1 MPEEKKS
8 STTNKPQTKS
18 NNNSNDTLM
27 GVLAYIG
34 ILCLIP
40 LLAAKDSEFAQFH
53 AKQGLNLFLLEVGV
67 AVLSWVLGFMSIV
80 GGLAF
85 LGLMTMAIWLV
96 QIGFFVLSIIGIVNA
111 LNGKKEPLPVI
122 GGIKLVKQQN
132 YFS

>member
-96 QIGFFVLSIIGIVNA
+96 QIGFIVLSIIGIVNA

-122 GGIKLVKQQN
+122 GV
-132 YFS
+132 Y

>member
-8 STTNKPQTKS
+8 STANKPQTKS
-18 NNNSNDTLM
+18 NDTSNDTLM

-122 GGIKLVKQQN
+122 GGIKLVK
-132 YFS
+132 

>member
-111 LNGKKEPLPVI
+111 LNGKKEPLPII
-122 GGIKLVKQQN
+122 GGIHIVK
-132 YFS
+132 

>member
-111 LNGKKEPLPVI
+111 LNGKKEPLPII
-122 GGIKLVKQQN
+122 GGIKLVK
-132 YFS
+132 

>member
-96 QIGFFVLSIIGIVNA
+96 QIGFIVLSIIGIVNA
-111 LNGKKEPLPVI
+111 LNGKKEPLPII
-122 GGIKLVKQQN
+122 GGIKLVK
-132 YFS
+132 

>member
-8 STTNKPQTKS
+8 STANKPQTKS
-18 NNNSNDTLM
+18 NDTSNDTLM

-34 ILCLIP
+34 ILCFIP

-85 LGLMTMAIWLV
+85 LGLMTMAIWIV

-111 LNGKKEPLPVI
+111 LNGKKEPLPII
-122 GGIKLVKQQN
+122 GGIKLVK
-132 YFS
+132 

>member
-122 GGIKLVKQQN
+122 GGIKLVK
-132 YFS
+132 

>member
-8 STTNKPQTKS
+8 STTTKPQTKS

-96 QIGFFVLSIIGIVNA
+96 QIGFFGLSIIGIVNA

-122 GGIKLVKQQN
+122 GGIKLVK
-132 YFS
+132 

>member
-67 AVLSWVLGFMSIV
+67 VALSFVLGSMSIV

-111 LNGKKEPLPVI
+111 LNGKKEPLPII
-122 GGIKLVKQQN
+122 GGIKLVK
-132 YFS
+132 

>member
-85 LGLMTMAIWLV
+85 LGLLTMLIWLV
-96 QIGFFVLSIIGIVNA
+96 QIGFIVLSIIGIVNA
-111 LNGKKEPLPVI
+111 LNGKKEPLPII
-122 GGIKLVKQQN
+122 GGIKLVK
-132 YFS
+132 

>member
-111 LNGKKEPLPVI
+111 LNGKKESRPRRI
-122 GGIKLVKQQN
+122 
-132 YFS
+132 

>member
-1 MPEEKKS
+1 MPEEKKP
-8 STTNKPQTKS
+8 STTNKPQAKS
-18 NNNSNDTLM
+18 NDTSNDTLM

-111 LNGKKEPLPVI
+111 LNGKKEPLPII
-122 GGIKLVKQQN
+122 GGIKLVK
-132 YFS
+132 

>member
-8 STTNKPQTKS
+8 STANKPQTKS
-18 NNNSNDTLM
+18 NDTSNDTLM

-34 ILCLIP
+34 ILCFIP

-85 LGLMTMAIWLV
+85 LGLMTMAIWIV

-122 GGIKLVKQQN
+122 GGIKLVK
-132 YFS
+132 

>member
-8 STTNKPQTKS
+8 STANKPQTKS
-18 NNNSNDTLM
+18 NDTSNDTLM

-111 LNGKKEPLPVI
+111 LNGKKEPLPII
-122 GGIKLVKQQN
+122 GGIKLVK
-132 YFS
+132 